1 MEIGAQT
8 RLTIPN
14 KPRSLI
20 LVPSRELAMQVHY
33 DALKPFQYEIPLKF
47 FSLYS
52 GQSHRIETD
61 KLNEGIDVLVST
73 YERFKY
79 RREGEKVFLSNV
91 SSLVIDELDTFLDSG
106 NEEELRRLIEKYL
119 GT

>member
-1 MEIGAQT
+1 M
-8 RLTIPN
+8 
-14 KPRSLI
+14 
-20 LVPSRELAMQVHY
+20 
-33 DALKPFQYEIPLKF
+33 
-47 FSLYS
+47 YS

-79 RREGEKVFLSNV
+79 RREGAKVFLSNV

-106 NEEELRRLIEKYL
+106 HEEELRKIIEQYL
-119 GT
+119 GSADKQGVKKQLIFSTATITSQMDGIFKDYFVDDKDFA